1 MQTFLGSS
9 GASFLTDGIRERWS
23 WKTLPT
29 LVKLAM
35 FFLAMGIFISGFF
48 AHRLIAAD
56 TAAAPETFIMA
67 PDKQILFF
75 SRIFFFIVGWVLLVL
90 YLKRLR
96 LEGDNRGR
104 LQRLVYGAFALVT
117 LAEILGR
124 YLFYASFYRIGL

>member
-1 MQTFLGSS
+1 
-9 GASFLTDGIRERWS
+9 
-23 WKTLPT
+23 
-29 LVKLAM
+29 
-35 FFLAMGIFISGFF
+35 MGIFISGFF

-67 PDKQILFF
+67 PGKQILFF
-75 SRIFFFIVGWVLLVL
+75 FRIFFFIVGWVLLVL

-104 LQRLVYGAFALVT
+104 LQRLVYGAFAFVT